1 MNINN
6 KIRDKKLQY
15 DINSATKTSALSS
28 CKMDKYEYLKG
39 KEIFPQKQHRIIKQ
53 AKSTYSLLRKALAKQ
68 VKTIGQQGEQQRK
81 ALTSREKNNY
91 LHLMRIF
98 EKMMIMAYL
107 LIIGLKI
114 EMVKD
119 SLDKKIIEEIYE
131 RRIDRINKIDRQ
143 IDFNTLVYRYKS
155 GSRLDFRSITN
166 PRKLFD
172 EIKSGKI
179 PPIDARSQKSFL
191 ETNLGN
197 IRKIHNKSE
206 QQKEAIANCKY

>member
-1 MNINN
+1 MNIND
-6 KIRDKKLQY
+6 KIRDKKLQD

-39 KEIFPQKQHRIIKQ
+39 KEIFSQKQHRIIKQ

-68 VKTIGQQGEQQRK
+68 VKTIGQQGEQQRESTDEQGEK
-81 ALTSREKNNY
+81 QLLTPNENIRKDGDN
-91 LHLMRIF
+91 
-98 EKMMIMAYL
+98 
-107 LIIGLKI
+107 GLPTYNRDKDR
-114 EMVKD
+114 D

-143 IDFNTLVYRYKS
+143 INFNTLVYRYKS

-197 IRKIHNKSE
+197 IRKIRNKSE

>member
-1 MNINN
+1 MNIND
-6 KIRDKKLQY
+6 KIRDKKLQD

-39 KEIFPQKQHRIIKQ
+39 KEIFSQKQHRIIKQ

-68 VKTIGQQGEQQRK
+68 VITIGQQGEQQRES
-81 ALTSREKNNY
+81 TDEQGEKQ
-91 LHLMRIF
+91 
-98 EKMMIMAYL
+98 L
-107 LIIGLKI
+107 LAPNENIRKDGDNGLPTYNRDKDR
-114 EMVKD
+114 D

-143 IDFNTLVYRYKS
+143 INFNTLVYRYKS

-197 IRKIHNKSE
+197 IRKIRNKSE

>member
-1 MNINN
+1 MNIND
-6 KIRDKKLQY
+6 KIRDKKLQD

-39 KEIFPQKQHRIIKQ
+39 KEIFSQKQHSIIKQ

-68 VKTIGQQGEQQRK
+68 VKTIGQQGEQQRES
-81 ALTSREKNNY
+81 TDEQGEKQ
-91 LHLMRIF
+91 
-98 EKMMIMAYL
+98 L
-107 LIIGLKI
+107 LAPNENIRKDGDNGLPTYNRDKDR
-114 EMVKD
+114 D

-143 IDFNTLVYRYKS
+143 INFNTLVYRYKS

-191 ETNLGN
+191 ETNLRN
-197 IRKIHNKSE
+197 IRKIRNKSE

>member
-1 MNINN
+1 MNIND
-6 KIRDKKLQY
+6 KIRDKKLQD

-39 KEIFPQKQHRIIKQ
+39 KEIFSQKQHRIIKQ

-68 VKTIGQQGEQQRK
+68 VKTIGQQGEQQRES
-81 ALTSREKNNY
+81 TDEQGEKQ
-91 LHLMRIF
+91 
-98 EKMMIMAYL
+98 L
-107 LIIGLKI
+107 LAPNENIRKDGDNGLPTYNRDKDR
-114 EMVKD
+114 D

-143 IDFNTLVYRYKS
+143 INFNTLVYRYKS

-179 PPIDARSQKSFL
+179 PPIDARSQTSFL
-191 ETNLGN
+191 ETNLRN
-197 IRKIHNKSE
+197 IRKIRNKSE
-206 QQKEAIANCKY
+206 QQKEAIASCKY

>member
-1 MNINN
+1 MNIND
-6 KIRDKKLQY
+6 KIRDKKLQD

-39 KEIFPQKQHRIIKQ
+39 KEIFSQKQHSIIKQ

-68 VKTIGQQGEQQRK
+68 VKTIGQQGEQQRES
-81 ALTSREKNNY
+81 TDEQGEKQ
-91 LHLMRIF
+91 
-98 EKMMIMAYL
+98 L
-107 LIIGLKI
+107 LAPNENIRKDGDNGLPTYNRDKDR
-114 EMVKD
+114 D

-143 IDFNTLVYRYKS
+143 INFNTLVYRYKS

-191 ETNLGN
+191 ETNLRN
-197 IRKIHNKSE
+197 IRKIRNKSE
-206 QQKEAIANCKY
+206 QQKEAIASCKY

>member
-1 MNINN
+1 MNIND
-6 KIRDKKLQY
+6 KIRDKKLQD

-39 KEIFPQKQHRIIKQ
+39 KEIFSQKQHRIIKQ

-68 VKTIGQQGEQQRK
+68 VKTIGQQGEQQRES
-81 ALTSREKNNY
+81 TDEQGEKQ
-91 LHLMRIF
+91 
-98 EKMMIMAYL
+98 L
-107 LIIGLKI
+107 LAPNENIRKDGDNGLPTYNRDKDR
-114 EMVKD
+114 D

-131 RRIDRINKIDRQ
+131 RRIDIINKIDRQ
-143 IDFNTLVYRYKS
+143 INFNTLVYRYKS

-191 ETNLGN
+191 ETNLRN
-197 IRKIHNKSE
+197 IRKIRNKSE
-206 QQKEAIANCKY
+206 QQKEAIASCKY

>member
-1 MNINN
+1 
-6 KIRDKKLQY
+6 
-15 DINSATKTSALSS
+15 
-28 CKMDKYEYLKG
+28 
-39 KEIFPQKQHRIIKQ
+39 
-53 AKSTYSLLRKALAKQ
+53 
-68 VKTIGQQGEQQRK
+68 
-81 ALTSREKNNY
+81 
-91 LHLMRIF
+91 
-98 EKMMIMAYL
+98 MAYL

-131 RRIDRINKIDRQ
+131 RRIGRINKIDRQ

-166 PRKLFD
+166 PGKLFD

>member
-1 MNINN
+1 MNIND
-6 KIRDKKLQY
+6 KIRDKKLQD

-39 KEIFPQKQHRIIKQ
+39 KEIFSQKQHSIIKQ

-68 VKTIGQQGEQQRK
+68 VKTIGQQGEQQRES
-81 ALTSREKNNY
+81 TDEQGEKQ
-91 LHLMRIF
+91 
-98 EKMMIMAYL
+98 L
-107 LIIGLKI
+107 LAPNENIRKDGDNGLPTYNRDKDR
-114 EMVKD
+114 D

-143 IDFNTLVYRYKS
+143 INFNTLVYRYKS

-197 IRKIHNKSE
+197 IRKIRNKSE

>member
-1 MNINN
+1 MNIND
-6 KIRDKKLQY
+6 KIRDKKLQD

-39 KEIFPQKQHRIIKQ
+39 KEIFSQKQHRIIKQ

-68 VKTIGQQGEQQRK
+68 VKTIGQQGEQQTESTDEQGEKQLLAPNENIRK
-81 ALTSREKNNY
+81 DGDN
-91 LHLMRIF
+91 
-98 EKMMIMAYL
+98 
-107 LIIGLKI
+107 GLPTYNRDKDR
-114 EMVKD
+114 D

-143 IDFNTLVYRYKS
+143 INFNTLVYRYKS

-197 IRKIHNKSE
+197 IRKIRNKSE

>member
-1 MNINN
+1 MNIND
-6 KIRDKKLQY
+6 KIRDKKLQD

-39 KEIFPQKQHRIIKQ
+39 KEIFSQKQHSIIKQ

-68 VKTIGQQGEQQRK
+68 VKTIGQQGEQQRES
-81 ALTSREKNNY
+81 TDEQGEKQ
-91 LHLMRIF
+91 
-98 EKMMIMAYL
+98 L
-107 LIIGLKI
+107 LAPNENIRKDGDNGLPTYNRDKDR
-114 EMVKD
+114 D

-131 RRIDRINKIDRQ
+131 RRIDRINTIDRQ
-143 IDFNTLVYRYKS
+143 INFNTLVYRYKS

-197 IRKIHNKSE
+197 IRKIRNKSE

>member
-1 MNINN
+1 MNIND
-6 KIRDKKLQY
+6 KIRDKKLQD

-39 KEIFPQKQHRIIKQ
+39 KEIFSQKQHSIIKQ

-68 VKTIGQQGEQQRK
+68 VKTIGQQGEQQRES
-81 ALTSREKNNY
+81 TDEQGEKQ
-91 LHLMRIF
+91 
-98 EKMMIMAYL
+98 L
-107 LIIGLKI
+107 LAPNENIRKDGDNGLPTYNRDKDR
-114 EMVKD
+114 D

-143 IDFNTLVYRYKS
+143 INFNTLVYRYKS

-179 PPIDARSQKSFL
+179 PSIDARSQKSFL
-191 ETNLGN
+191 ETNLRN
-197 IRKIHNKSE
+197 IRKIRNKSE
-206 QQKEAIANCKY
+206 QQKEAIASCKY

>member
-1 MNINN
+1 MQ
-6 KIRDKKLQY
+6 D

-39 KEIFPQKQHRIIKQ
+39 KEIFSQKQHSIIKQ

-68 VKTIGQQGEQQRK
+68 VKTIGQQGEQQRES
-81 ALTSREKNNY
+81 TDEQGEKQ
-91 LHLMRIF
+91 
-98 EKMMIMAYL
+98 L
-107 LIIGLKI
+107 LAPNENIRKDGDNGLPTYNRDKDR
-114 EMVKD
+114 D

-143 IDFNTLVYRYKS
+143 INFNTLVYRYKS

-191 ETNLGN
+191 ETNLRN
-197 IRKIHNKSE
+197 IRKIRNKSE

>member
-1 MNINN
+1 MNIND
-6 KIRDKKLQY
+6 KIRDKKLQD

-39 KEIFPQKQHRIIKQ
+39 KEMFSQKQHRIIKQ

-68 VKTIGQQGEQQRK
+68 VKTIGQQGEQQRES
-81 ALTSREKNNY
+81 TDEQGEKQ
-91 LHLMRIF
+91 
-98 EKMMIMAYL
+98 L
-107 LIIGLKI
+107 LAPNENIRKDGDNGLPTYNRDKDR
-114 EMVKD
+114 D

-143 IDFNTLVYRYKS
+143 INFNTLVYRYKS

-197 IRKIHNKSE
+197 IRKIRNKSE

>member
-1 MNINN
+1 MQ
-6 KIRDKKLQY
+6 D

-39 KEIFPQKQHRIIKQ
+39 KEIFSQKQHSIIKQ

-68 VKTIGQQGEQQRK
+68 VKTIGQQGEQQRES
-81 ALTSREKNNY
+81 TDEQGEKQ
-91 LHLMRIF
+91 
-98 EKMMIMAYL
+98 L
-107 LIIGLKI
+107 LAPNENIRKDGDNGLPTYNRDKDR
-114 EMVKD
+114 D

-143 IDFNTLVYRYKS
+143 INFNTLVYRYKS

-191 ETNLGN
+191 ETNLRN
-197 IRKIHNKSE
+197 IRKIRNKSE
-206 QQKEAIANCKY
+206 QQKEAIASCKY

>member
-1 MNINN
+1 MNIND
-6 KIRDKKLQY
+6 KIRDKKLQD

-39 KEIFPQKQHRIIKQ
+39 KEIFSQKQHSIIKQ

-68 VKTIGQQGEQQRK
+68 VKTIGQQGEQQRESTDK
-81 ALTSREKNNY
+81 QGEKQ
-91 LHLMRIF
+91 
-98 EKMMIMAYL
+98 L
-107 LIIGLKI
+107 LAPNENIRKDGDNGLPTYNRDKDR
-114 EMVKD
+114 D

-143 IDFNTLVYRYKS
+143 INFNTLVYRYKS

-197 IRKIHNKSE
+197 IRKIRNKSE

>member
-1 MNINN
+1 MNIND
-6 KIRDKKLQY
+6 KIRDKKLQD

-39 KEIFPQKQHRIIKQ
+39 KEIFSQKQHSIIKQ

-68 VKTIGQQGEQQRK
+68 VKTIGQQGEQQRES
-81 ALTSREKNNY
+81 TDEQGEKQ
-91 LHLMRIF
+91 
-98 EKMMIMAYL
+98 L
-107 LIIGLKI
+107 LAPNENIRKDGDNGLPTHNRDKDR
-114 EMVKD
+114 D

-143 IDFNTLVYRYKS
+143 INFNTLVYRYKS
-155 GSRLDFRSITN
+155 GSTLDFRSITN

-191 ETNLGN
+191 ETNLRN
-197 IRKIHNKSE
+197 IRKIRNKSE
-206 QQKEAIANCKY
+206 QQKEAIASCKY

>member
-1 MNINN
+1 MNIND
-6 KIRDKKLQY
+6 KIRDKKLQD

-39 KEIFPQKQHRIIKQ
+39 KEIFSQKQHRIIKQ

-68 VKTIGQQGEQQRK
+68 VKTIGQQGEQQRESTDEQGEK
-81 ALTSREKNNY
+81 QLLTPNENIRKDGDN
-91 LHLMRIF
+91 
-98 EKMMIMAYL
+98 
-107 LIIGLKI
+107 GLPTYNRDKDR
-114 EMVKD
+114 D

-143 IDFNTLVYRYKS
+143 INFNTLVYRYKS

-191 ETNLGN
+191 ETNLRN
-197 IRKIHNKSE
+197 IRKIRNKSE
-206 QQKEAIANCKY
+206 QQKEAIASCKY

>member
-1 MNINN
+1 MNIND
-6 KIRDKKLQY
+6 KIRDKKLQD

-39 KEIFPQKQHRIIKQ
+39 KEIFSQKQHRIIKQ

-68 VKTIGQQGEQQRK
+68 VKTIGQQGEQQRES
-81 ALTSREKNNY
+81 TDEQGEKQ
-91 LHLMRIF
+91 
-98 EKMMIMAYL
+98 L
-107 LIIGLKI
+107 LAPNENIRKDGDNGLPTYNRDKDR
-114 EMVKD
+114 D
-119 SLDKKIIEEIYE
+119 SLNKKIIEEIYE

-143 IDFNTLVYRYKS
+143 INFNTLVYRYKS

-191 ETNLGN
+191 ETNLRN
-197 IRKIHNKSE
+197 IRKIRNKSE
-206 QQKEAIANCKY
+206 QQKEAIASCKY

>member
-1 MNINN
+1 MNIND
-6 KIRDKKLQY
+6 KIRDKKLQD

-39 KEIFPQKQHRIIKQ
+39 KEIFSQKQHRIIKQ

-68 VKTIGQQGEQQRK
+68 VKTIGQQGEQQRES
-81 ALTSREKNNY
+81 TDEQGEKQ
-91 LHLMRIF
+91 
-98 EKMMIMAYL
+98 L
-107 LIIGLKI
+107 LAPNENIRKDGDNGLPTYNRDKDR
-114 EMVKD
+114 D
-119 SLDKKIIEEIYE
+119 SLHKKIIEEIYE

-143 IDFNTLVYRYKS
+143 INFNTLVYRYKS

-191 ETNLGN
+191 ETNLRN
-197 IRKIHNKSE
+197 IRKIRNKSE
-206 QQKEAIANCKY
+206 QQKEAIASCKY

>member
-1 MNINN
+1 MNIND
-6 KIRDKKLQY
+6 KIRDKKLQD

-39 KEIFPQKQHRIIKQ
+39 KEIFSQKQHSIIKQ

-68 VKTIGQQGEQQRK
+68 VKTIGQQGEQQRES
-81 ALTSREKNNY
+81 TDEQGEKQ
-91 LHLMRIF
+91 
-98 EKMMIMAYL
+98 L
-107 LIIGLKI
+107 LAPNENIRKDGDNGLPTYNRDKDR
-114 EMVKD
+114 D
-119 SLDKKIIEEIYE
+119 SLDKKTIEEIYE

-143 IDFNTLVYRYKS
+143 INFNTLVYRYKS

-191 ETNLGN
+191 ETNLRN
-197 IRKIHNKSE
+197 IRKIRNKSE
-206 QQKEAIANCKY
+206 QQKEAIASCKY

>member
-1 MNINN
+1 MNIND
-6 KIRDKKLQY
+6 KIRDKKLQD

-39 KEIFPQKQHRIIKQ
+39 KEIFSQKQHRIIKQ

-68 VKTIGQQGEQQRK
+68 VKTIGQQGEQQRES
-81 ALTSREKNNY
+81 TDEQGEKQ
-91 LHLMRIF
+91 
-98 EKMMIMAYL
+98 L
-107 LIIGLKI
+107 LAPNENIRKDGDNGLPTYNRDKDR
-114 EMVKD
+114 D

-143 IDFNTLVYRYKS
+143 INFNTLVYRYKS

-197 IRKIHNKSE
+197 IRKIRNKSE
-206 QQKEAIANCKY
+206 QQKEAIASCKY

>member
-1 MNINN
+1 MNIND
-6 KIRDKKLQY
+6 KIRDKKLQD

-39 KEIFPQKQHRIIKQ
+39 KEIFSQKQHRIIKQ

-68 VKTIGQQGEQQRK
+68 VKTIGQQGEQQRES
-81 ALTSREKNNY
+81 TDEQGEKQ
-91 LHLMRIF
+91 
-98 EKMMIMAYL
+98 L
-107 LIIGLKI
+107 LAPNENIRKDGDNGLPTYNRDKDR
-114 EMVKD
+114 D

-143 IDFNTLVYRYKS
+143 INFNTLVYRYKS

-179 PPIDARSQKSFL
+179 PPMDARSQKSFL

-197 IRKIHNKSE
+197 IRKIRNKSE

>member
-1 MNINN
+1 MNIND
-6 KIRDKKLQY
+6 KIRDKKLQD

-39 KEIFPQKQHRIIKQ
+39 KEIFSQKQHSIIKQ

-68 VKTIGQQGEQQRK
+68 VKTIGQQGEQQRES
-81 ALTSREKNNY
+81 TDEQGEKQ
-91 LHLMRIF
+91 
-98 EKMMIMAYL
+98 L
-107 LIIGLKI
+107 LAPNENIRKDGDNGLPTYNRDKDR
-114 EMVKD
+114 D

-143 IDFNTLVYRYKS
+143 INFNTLVYRYKS

-172 EIKSGKI
+172 ETKSGKI

-191 ETNLGN
+191 ETNLRN
-197 IRKIHNKSE
+197 IRKIRNKSE
-206 QQKEAIANCKY
+206 QQKEAIASCKY

>member
-1 MNINN
+1 MNIND
-6 KIRDKKLQY
+6 KIRDKKLQD

-39 KEIFPQKQHRIIKQ
+39 KEIFSQKQHRIIKQ

-68 VKTIGQQGEQQRK
+68 VKTIGQQGEQQRES
-81 ALTSREKNNY
+81 TDEQGEKQ
-91 LHLMRIF
+91 
-98 EKMMIMAYL
+98 L
-107 LIIGLKI
+107 LAPNENIRKDGDNGLPTYNRDKDR
-114 EMVKD
+114 D

-143 IDFNTLVYRYKS
+143 INFNTLVYRYKS

-197 IRKIHNKSE
+197 IRKIRNKSE

>member
-1 MNINN
+1 MNIND
-6 KIRDKKLQY
+6 KIRDKKLQD

-39 KEIFPQKQHRIIKQ
+39 KEIFSQKQHRIIKQ

-68 VKTIGQQGEQQRK
+68 VKTIGQQGEQQRES
-81 ALTSREKNNY
+81 TDEQGEKQ
-91 LHLMRIF
+91 
-98 EKMMIMAYL
+98 L
-107 LIIGLKI
+107 LAPNENIRKDGDNGLPTYNRDKDR
-114 EMVKD
+114 D

-143 IDFNTLVYRYKS
+143 INFNTLVYRYKS

-197 IRKIHNKSE
+197 IRKIRNKSK

>member
-1 MNINN
+1 MNIND
-6 KIRDKKLQY
+6 KIRDKKLQD

-39 KEIFPQKQHRIIKQ
+39 KEIFSQKQHRIIKQ

-68 VKTIGQQGEQQRK
+68 VKTIGQQGEQQRES
-81 ALTSREKNNY
+81 TDEQGEKQ
-91 LHLMRIF
+91 
-98 EKMMIMAYL
+98 L
-107 LIIGLKI
+107 LAPNENIRKDGDNGLPTYNRDKDR
-114 EMVKD
+114 D
-119 SLDKKIIEEIYE
+119 SLDKKVIEEIYE

-143 IDFNTLVYRYKS
+143 INFNTLVYRYKS

-197 IRKIHNKSE
+197 IRKIRNKSE

>member
-1 MNINN
+1 MNIND
-6 KIRDKKLQY
+6 KIRDKKLQD

-39 KEIFPQKQHRIIKQ
+39 KEIFSQKQHSIIKQ

-68 VKTIGQQGEQQRK
+68 VKTIGQQGEQQRES
-81 ALTSREKNNY
+81 TDEQGEKQ
-91 LHLMRIF
+91 
-98 EKMMIMAYL
+98 L
-107 LIIGLKI
+107 LAPNENIRKDGDNGLPTYNRDKDR
-114 EMVKD
+114 D

-143 IDFNTLVYRYKS
+143 INFNTLVYRYKS

-179 PPIDARSQKSFL
+179 PPIDARCQKSFL

-197 IRKIHNKSE
+197 IRKIRNKSE

>member
-1 MNINN
+1 MNIND
-6 KIRDKKLQY
+6 KIRDKKLQD

-39 KEIFPQKQHRIIKQ
+39 KEIFSQKQHSIIKQ

-68 VKTIGQQGEQQRK
+68 VKTIGQQGEQQRES
-81 ALTSREKNNY
+81 TDEQGEKQ
-91 LHLMRIF
+91 
-98 EKMMIMAYL
+98 L
-107 LIIGLKI
+107 LAPNENIRKDGDNGWPTYNRDKDR
-114 EMVKD
+114 D

-143 IDFNTLVYRYKS
+143 INFNTLVYRYKS

-197 IRKIHNKSE
+197 IRKIRNKSE

>member
-143 IDFNTLVYRYKS
+143 INFNTLVGTS
-155 GSRLDFRSITN
+155 GSRIDFRSITN
-166 PRKLFD
+166 PRKRFD

-179 PPIDARSQKSFL
+179 PPIDARIQKSFL
-191 ETNLGN
+191 ETNLGKIMK
-197 IRKIHNKSE
+197 IRKKKNNKKK
-206 QQKEAIANCKY
+206 Q

>member
-1 MNINN
+1 MNIND
-6 KIRDKKLQY
+6 KIRDKKLQD

-39 KEIFPQKQHRIIKQ
+39 KEIFSQKQHRIIKQ

-68 VKTIGQQGEQQRK
+68 VKTIGQQGEQQRES
-81 ALTSREKNNY
+81 TDEQGEKQ
-91 LHLMRIF
+91 
-98 EKMMIMAYL
+98 L
-107 LIIGLKI
+107 LAPNENIRKDGDNGLPTYNRDKDR
-114 EMVKD
+114 D

-143 IDFNTLVYRYKS
+143 INFNTLVYRYKS

-191 ETNLGN
+191 ETNLRN
-197 IRKIHNKSE
+197 IRKIRNKSE
-206 QQKEAIANCKY
+206 QQKEAIASCKY

>member
-1 MNINN
+1 MNIND
-6 KIRDKKLQY
+6 KIRDKKLQD

-39 KEIFPQKQHRIIKQ
+39 KEIFSQKQHSIIKQ

-68 VKTIGQQGEQQRK
+68 VKTIGQQGEQQRES
-81 ALTSREKNNY
+81 TDEQGEKQ
-91 LHLMRIF
+91 
-98 EKMMIMAYL
+98 L
-107 LIIGLKI
+107 LAPNENIRKDGDNGLPTYNRDKDR
-114 EMVKD
+114 D

-143 IDFNTLVYRYKS
+143 INFNTLVYRYKS

-197 IRKIHNKSE
+197 IRKKRNNSE

>member
-1 MNINN
+1 MNIND
-6 KIRDKKLQY
+6 KIRDKKLQD

-39 KEIFPQKQHRIIKQ
+39 KEIFSQKQHRIIKQ

-68 VKTIGQQGEQQRK
+68 VKTIGQQGEQQRES
-81 ALTSREKNNY
+81 TDEQGEKQ
-91 LHLMRIF
+91 
-98 EKMMIMAYL
+98 L
-107 LIIGLKI
+107 LAPNENIRKDGDNGLPTYNRDKDR
-114 EMVKD
+114 D

-143 IDFNTLVYRYKS
+143 INFNTLVYRYKS

-179 PPIDARSQKSFL
+179 PPIDAKSQKSFL

-197 IRKIHNKSE
+197 IRKIRNKSE